1 VSVPD
6 KSQEMRN
13 YNVLP
18 EKLWM
23 PWLREVMD
31 AMVVRGYGCHGCER
45 LWMAWLREV
54 MDGMVERS
62 YGWHG

>member
-1 VSVPD
+1 
-6 KSQEMRN
+6 MRN

-31 AMVVRGYGCHGCER
+31 GI
-45 LWMAWLREV
+45 
-54 MDGMVERS
+54 VERS

>member
-1 VSVPD
+1 
-6 KSQEMRN
+6 
-13 YNVLP
+13 
-18 EKLWM
+18 
-23 PWLREVMD
+23 MD
-31 AMVVRGYGCHGCER
+31 AMVERGYGCHGCER

>member
-1 VSVPD
+1 
-6 KSQEMRN
+6 MRN